1 MAVSVKPATSGD
13 IDDLLELMSGF
24 YAESDYDLNRELSR
38 RALGDLIEHSSLGK
52 VWLMWDGGRTAGY
65 IVLAVCFSME
75 YGGLS
80 GYVDD
85 LFVRQKFRR
94 QGLGR
99 LAMEALLAECHQRD
113 VRAIH
118 VEVDRNN
125 QRAKN
130 LYRKAGFHE
139 IDRELMT
146 CKLKNETTAW
156 LSE

>member
-1 MAVSVKPATSGD
+1 MVISVKPAISED
-13 IDDLLELMSGF
+13 IDDLLELMSDL

-38 RALGDLIEHSSLGK
+38 RALDDLIEHSSLGN
-52 VWLMWDGGRTAGY
+52 VWLMRDGGRTAGY
-65 IVLAVCFSME
+65 IVLTVCFSME

-99 LAMEALLAECHQRD
+99 LAMEALLAECHQRE
-113 VRAIH
+113 VKAIH
-118 VEVDRNN
+118 VEVDLNN

-130 LYRKAGFHE
+130 LHRKVSFRE
-139 IDRELMT
+139 EDRELLT

>member
-1 MAVSVKPATSGD
+1 MAVSVKPATFED
-13 IDDLLELMSGF
+13 IDDLLELMSDF

-38 RALGDLIEHSSLGK
+38 RALDDLIEHSSLGK
-52 VWLMWDGGRTAGY
+52 VWLMRHDGQIAGY
-65 IVLAVCFSME
+65 IVLTVCFSME
-75 YGGLS
+75 FGGRS
-80 GYVDD
+80 GFVDD
-85 LFVRQKFRR
+85 LFVRSKFRR
-94 QGLGR
+94 QGVGR

-125 QRAKN
+125 QQAKT
-130 LYRKAGFHE
+130 LYGKFGFGESH
-139 IDRELMT
+139 RQLLT